1 MKEQAGKLTGA
12 AAIEGRAQAD
22 QAKGGIPKQAGELKE
37 KVKDAFEAAPQRSPD
52 RQLFLR
58 SF

>member
-22 QAKGGIPKQAGELKE
+22 QAKGGIPEQAGELKE
-37 KVKDAFEAAPQRSPD
+37 KVKDAF
-52 RQLFLR
+52 
-58 SF
+58 